1 MARLLH
7 SGRFLALLL
16 VAVVAAAI
24 ILPAAVRAASS
35 SPTPAPLASA
45 TPAATLA
52 SSGSPQARPS
62 AGPSTAATPATV
74 ASPGSAPAVSGGR
87 GAALYAANCS
97 GCHGDHGQGLI
108 GPSQQADAF
117 PGLVAGMVV
126 RGGIQMPAFPQF
138 TPAQV
143 AAVSTFVATQIA
155 APAARTA
162 TVADGGVLFRLYCS
176 GCHGST
182 GRGGAVSQGRN
193 PPSLAD
199 YPAAEALAAMI
210 FGRGNMPVFADT
222 VLDVRQQAAIA
233 LYVQEL
239 QKPAS
244 PGGWGLGYLG
254 PVTEGLAGF
263 FGLCA
268 LLVAAIWLAWGK
280 GGAGSDLDA
289 GSDGDARSEEGT
301 GSDGSAAAGGPTTAG
316 DPVAPRPPGAGWP
329 AALGLLV
336 AIAGSCGFVA
346 FFIAGND
353 SQRIGGTLA
362 LAFLGLGFA
371 LAYWGRDLT
380 SDEVVV
386 GSYPL
391 PPGSAVAAAGT
402 ADMAAA
408 STPGRSDVAATT
420 SDSPA
425 TGGSG
430 GLISDSASAEVPA
443 ALGDELARSAAVLTR
458 RKFLTTL
465 LVGAAGVLGL
475 SQLVLLA
482 TLGPRSR
489 GLRSTAWK
497 PGTRL
502 VTFDGRPI
510 TRDALPG
517 GGMIVAF
524 PEGHTDAA
532 DSQIAL
538 LRLPGVAAQP
548 GRESWS
554 PEGFFAYSRVC
565 THAGCAV
572 SQYEDQTQALLCP
585 CHQSTFDLRDGCRP
599 VAGPAARPLPQLA
612 LAIDAGG
619 FLVAQHDFTQPIGPG
634 FWNLYA

>member
-1 MARLLH
+1 MARLLR

-24 ILPAAVRAASS
+24 VLPAAVKAASS
-35 SPTPAPLASA
+35 SPTPAA
-45 TPAATLA
+45 TPAASATIAAPA
-52 SSGSPQARPS
+52 SP
-62 AGPSTAATPATV
+62 AATPASSVGPSSTAAAAATA
-74 ASPGSAPAVSGGR
+74 ASPSSTPPASGGP

-117 PGLVAGMVV
+117 PGLVAGMIV
-126 RGGIQMPAFPQF
+126 RGGLQMPAFPQF
-138 TPAQV
+138 TSAQV
-143 AAVSTFVATQIA
+143 TAVSIFVATHIA
-155 APAARTA
+155 APVARTA
-162 TVADGGVLFRLYCS
+162 TAADGGVLFRLYCS

-182 GRGGAVSQGRN
+182 GRGGAVSQGKN

-199 YPAAEALAAMI
+199 YPSAEALAAMI
-210 FGRGNMPVFADT
+210 IGRSNMPVFAGT
-222 VLDVRQQAAIA
+222 TLDVRQQAAVA

-239 QKPAS
+239 QKPPS

-280 GGAGSDLDA
+280 G
-289 GSDGDARSEEGT
+289 DARSAVLT
-301 GSDGSAAAGGPTTAG
+301 TIGGPA
-316 DPVAPRPPGAGWP
+316 ASRPPAAGWP
-329 AALGLLV
+329 AAIGLLLT
-336 AIAGSCGFVA
+336 IAGSCA
-346 FFIAGND
+346 FAACFIAGND
-353 SQRIGGTLA
+353 TQRIGGTLA

-380 SDEVVV
+380 SDEAEA

-391 PPGSAVAAAGT
+391 PPRPAVAAGG
-402 ADMAAA
+402 A
-408 STPGRSDVAATT
+408 SDASSASGANGALLSPAT

-425 TGGSG
+425 AGGSG
-430 GLISDSASAEVPA
+430 GLTGGSVSAAVPA
-443 ALGDELARSAAVLTR
+443 VLGDELARSAAVFTR

-465 LVGAAGVLGL
+465 LAGAGGVFGL

-482 TLGPRSR
+482 SLGPKSR
-489 GLRSTAWK
+489 GLRSTAWR
-497 PGTRL
+497 PGARL
-502 VTFDGRPI
+502 VTSDGRPV

-517 GGMIVAF
+517 GGMLVAF

-538 LRLPGVAAQP
+538 LHLPGLKAQR

-572 SQYEDQTQALLCP
+572 SQYEDETQALLCP

-612 LAIDAGG
+612 LAIDARG
-619 FLVAQHDFTQPIGPG
+619 FLIAQHDFTQPIGPG

>member
-1 MARLLH
+1 MR
-7 SGRFLALLL
+7 RWTFL
-16 VAVVAAAI
+16 
-24 ILPAAVRAASS
+24 
-35 SPTPAPLASA
+35 
-45 TPAATLA
+45 
-52 SSGSPQARPS
+52 GF
-62 AGPSTAATPATV
+62 
-74 ASPGSAPAVSGGR
+74 
-87 GAALYAANCS
+87 GAALALSAAPAAAASPAPAPGSGASLYAADCS
-97 GCHGDHGQGLI
+97 GCHGDHGQGLT

-126 RGGIQMPAFPQF
+126 RGGIQMPAFRQL
-138 TPAQV
+138 TSAQV
-143 AAVSTFVATQIA
+143 AAVSDFVATQIA
-155 APAARTA
+155 APVARTA

-210 FGRGNMPVFADT
+210 IGRSNMPVFAGT
-222 VLDVRQQAAIA
+222 TLDARQQAAVA

-239 QKPAS
+239 QKPPS

-280 GGAGSDLDA
+280 GDAQADVLATSDGGGAG
-289 GSDGDARSEEGT
+289 
-301 GSDGSAAAGGPTTAG
+301 AA
-316 DPVAPRPPGAGWP
+316 GAGWP
-329 AALGLLV
+329 AALGLLL
-336 AIAGSCGFVA
+336 AIAGSCGFAA
-346 FFIAGND
+346 FFVAGND
-353 SQRIGGTLA
+353 AQRIGGTLA

-371 LAYWGRDLT
+371 LSYWGRDLT
-380 SDEVVV
+380 SDEAEV
-386 GSYPL
+386 GEYPL
-391 PPGSAVAAAGT
+391 PPASAV
-402 ADMAAA
+402 
-408 STPGRSDVAATT
+408 
-420 SDSPA
+420 
-425 TGGSG
+425 GGSG
-430 GLISDSASAEVPA
+430 GLTSGSVSGAVPA
-443 ALGDELARSAAVLTR
+443 ALGDELARGAAVFTR
-458 RKFLTTL
+458 RKFLTSL
-465 LVGAAGVLGL
+465 LAGAGGVFGL

-482 TLGPRSR
+482 SLGPKSR
-489 GLRSTAWK
+489 GLRSTAWR
-497 PGTRL
+497 PGARL
-502 VTFDGRPI
+502 VTFDGHPI
-510 TRDALPG
+510 SRDALPG
-517 GGMIVAF
+517 GGMLVAF
-524 PEGHTDAA
+524 PEGHTEAA

-538 LRLPGVAAQP
+538 LHLTGVTAQS

-572 SQYEDQTQALLCP
+572 SQYEDQSQALLCP
-585 CHQSTFDLRDGCRP
+585 CHQSTFDLRDGGRP
-599 VAGPAARPLPQLA
+599 AAGPASRPLPQLA

>member
-1 MARLLH
+1 MARLFH

-16 VAVVAAAI
+16 VAVVAAVI
-24 ILPAAVRAASS
+24 ILPAAVRAAGS
-35 SPTPAPLASA
+35 SPTA
-45 TPAATLA
+45 TPAAAANPSVTPA
-52 SSGSPQARPS
+52 PS
-62 AGPSTAATPATV
+62 ASLTGPSTAATTPAAV
-74 ASPGSAPAVSGGR
+74 ASPGTTPAVFAGP

-117 PGLVAGMVV
+117 PILVADMVT
-126 RGGIQMPAFPQF
+126 RGGIQMPAFRQF

-143 AAVSTFVATQIA
+143 AAVSNFVATQIA
-155 APAARTA
+155 APVARTA

-176 GCHGST
+176 GCHSST
-182 GRGGAVSQGRN
+182 GRGGAVSQGKN

-210 FGRGNMPVFADT
+210 IGRSNMPVFAGT
-222 VLDVRQQAAIA
+222 TLGVRQQAAVA
-233 LYVQEL
+233 LYVQTL
-239 QKPAS
+239 QAPPS
-244 PGGWGLGYLG
+244 PGGWGLGFLG
-254 PVTEGLAGF
+254 PVTEGLAAF

-280 GGAGSDLDA
+280 GSGGTERSASSDPT
-289 GSDGDARSEEGT
+289 EPP
-301 GSDGSAAAGGPTTAG
+301 GPT
-316 DPVAPRPPGAGWP
+316 GAGWP
-329 AALGLLV
+329 ATLGLLV
-336 AIAGSCGFVA
+336 AISGSCGFVA

-353 SQRIGGTLA
+353 TQRIGGTLA

-371 LAYWGRDLT
+371 LAYWGRDMT
-380 SDEVVV
+380 PDEVAV

-391 PPGSAVAAAGT
+391 PPRSAATGEPP
-402 ADMAAA
+402 A
-408 STPGRSDVAATT
+408 SGRSGGLT
-420 SDSPA
+420 SDSV
-425 TGGSG
+425 
-430 GLISDSASAEVPA
+430 SAEVPA
-443 ALGDELARSAAVLTR
+443 TLGDEIARSAAVLTR

-465 LVGAAGVLGL
+465 LVGAGAVVGL

-482 TLGPRSR
+482 SLGPKSR
-489 GLRSTAWK
+489 GLRSTAWR
-497 PGTRL
+497 PGARL
-502 VTFDGRPI
+502 VTFDGRLI
-510 TRDALPG
+510 TRDALSG
-517 GGMIVAF
+517 GGMLVAF

-538 LRLPGVAAQP
+538 LRLLDVKAQP

-572 SQYEDQTQALLCP
+572 SQYEDETQALLCP
-585 CHQSTFDLRDGCRP
+585 CHQSTFDLRAGCRP

-619 FLVAQHDFTQPIGPG
+619 FLVAQHDFSEPIGPG

>member
-7 SGRFLALLL
+7 SGRFFALLL
-16 VAVVAAAI
+16 AAAVAAAI
-24 ILPAAVRAASS
+24 VLPAAVRAASS

-52 SSGSPQARPS
+52 SS
-62 AGPSTAATPATV
+62 AGPSASPTTAATPAA
-74 ASPGSAPAVSGGR
+74 ASSSGSAPAVSGGP

-143 AAVSTFVATQIA
+143 AAVSNFVATQIA

-176 GCHGST
+176 GCHSST

-193 PPSLAD
+193 PPPLAD

-210 FGRGNMPVFADT
+210 IGRSNMPVFAGT
-222 VLDVRQQAAIA
+222 TLDVRQQAAIA
-233 LYVQEL
+233 LYVQTL
-239 QKPAS
+239 QAPPS

-254 PVTEGLAGF
+254 PVTEGLAAF
-263 FGLCA
+263 FGLCV
-268 LLVAAIWLAWGK
+268 LLVAAVWLAWGK

-289 GSDGDARSEEGT
+289 GSAGDAASDGDARS
-301 GSDGSAAAGGPTTAG
+301 DGPAAAEGSSSAG
-316 DPVAPRPPGAGWP
+316 ASVAPRPPGAGWP

-336 AIAGSCGFVA
+336 AVAGSCGFVA

-391 PPGSAVAAAGT
+391 PPGSAAAAADSAGVAAAAT
-402 ADMAAA
+402 
-408 STPGRSDVAATT
+408 SGRPLVAATT

-430 GLISDSASAEVPA
+430 GLIGDSASAEVPA

-497 PGTRL
+497 PGARL

-510 TRDALPG
+510 TRDALAG

-572 SQYEDQTQALLCP
+572 SQYEDETQALLCP

-612 LAIDAGG
+612 LAVDAGG

-634 FWNLYA
+634 FWNLHA

>member
-52 SSGSPQARPS
+52 SS
-62 AGPSTAATPATV
+62 AGPTTAATPATV

-210 FGRGNMPVFADT
+210 IGRSNMPVFAGT
-222 VLDVRQQAAIA
+222 TLDVRQQAAVA
-233 LYVQEL
+233 LYVQTL
-239 QKPAS
+239 QTPPS

-254 PVTEGLAGF
+254 PVTEGLAAF
-263 FGLCA
+263 FGLCV
-268 LLVAAIWLAWGK
+268 LLVAAVWLAWGK
-280 GGAGSDLDA
+280 GGAGSGLGA
-289 GSDGDARSEEGT
+289 GSDGDARS
-301 GSDGSAAAGGPTTAG
+301 DGPAAAVGPTTAD

-346 FFIAGND
+346 FFVAGNNA
-353 SQRIGGTLA
+353 QRLGGTLA

-386 GSYPL
+386 DSYPL
-391 PPGSAVAAAGT
+391 PPGSAIAAAGAT
-402 ADMAAA
+402 GMAAA
-408 STPGRSDVAATT
+408 GATGMAAAG
-420 SDSPA
+420 A
-425 TGGSG
+425 TGGAG
-430 GLISDSASAEVPA
+430 GLIGDSASAEVPA

-465 LVGAAGVLGL
+465 LAGAAGVLGL

-497 PGTRL
+497 PGARL

-510 TRDALPG
+510 THDALAG

-572 SQYEDQTQALLCP
+572 SQYEDETQALLCP